1 MESCSAPSASGSWG
15 KGAMAV
21 AVVGWAFFGIGED
34 LVGLA
39 NFLEFFLGFFISLMF
54 VGMMLDGEF
63 SISLFNFLGGNGAAN
78 AEHFVVIFFGGHG
91 LGGGDRR
98 GSHRNNAT
106 GSEKTIADF
115 VATTALVKDKTFGF
129 SRRGF
134 LAEGFVPVR
143 VEGFAEGF
151 NGGDTVIGEESI
163 ELALNQFHT
172 SDNGCGVGGGSGGL
186 EAELEVIEEGEE
198 VTEDGLVSVAKGFLF
213 FASEAFADIIEFRAG
228 T

>member
-1 MESCSAPSASGSWG
+1 
-15 KGAMAV
+15 MAV
-21 AVVGWAFFGIGED
+21 AIVGGALLGIREDFISLADFF
-34 LVGLA
+34 
-39 NFLEFFLGFFISLMF
+39 EFFLGFFIALMF
-54 VGMMLDGEF
+54 VGMMLDCEF
-63 SISLFNFLGGNGAAN
+63 AVSLFNFLGGDSAAN

-91 LGGGDRR
+91 LGGRGRG
-98 GSHRNNAT
+98 GSHRDHAT
-106 GSEKTIADF
+106 GTEEAITDF
-115 VATTALVKDKTFGF
+115 VATTALVEDKTFGF
-129 SRRGF
+129 SRGGF

-143 VEGFAEGF
+143 VEGLAEGF